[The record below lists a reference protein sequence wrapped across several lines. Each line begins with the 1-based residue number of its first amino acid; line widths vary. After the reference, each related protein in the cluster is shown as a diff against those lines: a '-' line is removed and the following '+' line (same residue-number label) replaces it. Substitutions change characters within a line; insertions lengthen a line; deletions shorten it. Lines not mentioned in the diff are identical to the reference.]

1 MIDRANKPLTSY
13 TCSLDE
19 KQGND
24 LQRLLREKGWSFIS
38 RPHTRFAAGK
48 DNISLSFFKSGKLLV
63 QGKGTRDFIEFL
75 LEPEILK
82 EIRLGY
88 EHLYREFR
96 GERIGVDESGKGD
109 YFGPLVVAGVF
120 VTEEG
125 EKRLRDLNVRDSKKI
140 SDRRIRELRK
150 IIRSDYIFS
159 VVAIGPERYNQLYA
173 TMGNMNN
180 ILAWGHARVIENLLS
195 RAGCKKAV
203 LDKFGKKELVLGAL
217 MKKGRN
223 IEVLQEVR
231 GESDMA
237 VAAAS
242 VLARGEFVSR
252 LKKLSE
258 EFKIPLPKGNNKKL
272 VIGTARKVINKWGME
287 ALVRAAKIHF
297 KTTKEIL
304 AAR

>member
-1 MIDRANKPLTSY
+1 MTSY
-13 TCSLDE
+13 TCSLNQ

-24 LQRLLREKGWSFIS
+24 LQGLLHRKGWNFIS
-38 RPHTRFAAGK
+38 RPHTRFAAGTT
-48 DNISLSFFKSGKLLV
+48 DTSLSFFNSGKLLV
-63 QGKGTRDFIEFL
+63 QGKGTREFIEFI

-88 EHLYREFR
+88 EHLYTKFR

-109 YFGPLVVAGVF
+109 YFGPLVIAGVF
-120 VTEEG
+120 VTQEG

-140 SDRRIRELRK
+140 SDRRIRDLRK

-203 LDKFGKKELVLGAL
+203 LDQFGKKELVLGAL

-223 IEVLQEVR
+223 IEVFQEVR

-242 VLARGEFVSR
+242 VLARGEFVNR
-252 LKKLSE
+252 MEKLSE
-258 EFKIPLPKGNNKKL
+258 EFKIPLPKGNNKEL
-272 VIGTARKVINKWGME
+272 VIKTARKVISKWGME
-287 ALVRAAKIHF
+287 ALVRVAKVHF

-304 AAR
+304 ASR

>member
-1 MIDRANKPLTSY
+1 MTSY
-13 TCSLDE
+13 TCSLNQ

-24 LQRLLREKGWSFIS
+24 LQGLLHRKGWNFIS
-38 RPHTRFAAGK
+38 RPHTRFAAGTT
-48 DNISLSFFKSGKLLV
+48 DTSLSFFNSGKLLV
-63 QGKGTRDFIEFL
+63 QGKGTREFIEFI

-88 EHLYREFR
+88 EHLYTKFR

-109 YFGPLVVAGVF
+109 YFGPLVIAGVF
-120 VTEEG
+120 VTQEG

-140 SDRRIRELRK
+140 SDRRIRDLRK

-203 LDKFGKKELVLGAL
+203 LDQFGKKELVLGAL
-217 MKKGRN
+217 MKKSRN
-223 IEVLQEVR
+223 IEVFQEVR

-242 VLARGEFVSR
+242 VLARGEFVNR
-252 LKKLSE
+252 MEKLSE
-258 EFKIPLPKGNNKKL
+258 EFKIPLPKGNNKEL
-272 VIGTARKVINKWGME
+272 VIKTARKVISKWGME
-287 ALVRAAKIHF
+287 ALVRVAKVHF

-304 AAR
+304 ASR